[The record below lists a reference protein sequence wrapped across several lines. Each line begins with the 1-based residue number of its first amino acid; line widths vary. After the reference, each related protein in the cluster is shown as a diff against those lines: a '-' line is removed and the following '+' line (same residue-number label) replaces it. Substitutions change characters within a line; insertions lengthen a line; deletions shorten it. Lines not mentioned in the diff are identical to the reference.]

1 MLPFFKKPYPYNPLS
16 KKELVRNF
24 LIGVFVAFF
33 LIVFQP
39 FDISLWQT
47 PHKVLKLLGFGFVSF
62 ICPMIF
68 KVFLEL
74 VAKRSEPGKNWKVW
88 KEVVAFL
95 TALLL
100 IAVGNLLYARLI
112 GIVEL
117 GLGDFLLA
125 IFVTFLLAIFPL
137 TANIA
142 MKYNRFLA
150 LNQKDAQ
157 EIGQELKS
165 YEQRLAESMA
175 QHEEHASHEEPL
187 LLRLIAENERDRLE
201 LLPEDLL
208 YIESADN
215 YSNVVYLK
223 NGSPSRQLIRSSL
236 KRLETQIALPYIIRC
251 HRSYMVNIRQI
262 EDVSGNAQG
271 YKLSFK
277 TPGIDPVP
285 VSRNYGPDVLAHL
298 KAAV

>member
-1 MLPFFKKPYPYNPLS
+1 M
-16 KKELVRNF
+16 RNF
-24 LIGVFVAFF
+24 LIGMFVAFF

-39 FDISLWQT
+39 FEISLWET
-47 PHKVLKLLGFGFVSF
+47 KHKVFKLLGFGLVSF
-62 ICPMIF
+62 ICPMTF

-74 VAKRSEPGKNWKVW
+74 IAKRSGPEKNWKVW
-88 KEVVAFL
+88 KEII
-95 TALLL
+95 ALLAAL
-100 IAVGNLLYARLI
+100 LFIAIGNLIYARLI

-117 GLGDFLLA
+117 GTGDFLIAML
-125 IFVTFLLAIFPL
+125 VTFLLAIFPL
-137 TANIA
+137 TVNIA

-150 LNQKDAQ
+150 LNQKEAQ

-165 YEQRLAESMA
+165 YEQRLAEQVVHSK
-175 QHEEHASHEEPL
+175 ENTSPELPL
-187 LLRLIAENERDRLE
+187 LLNLIAENEKDRLE

-236 KRLETQIALPYIIRC
+236 KRLETQIAFPYIIRC

-262 EDVSGNAQG
+262 EEVSGNAQG